1 MILYTIFLDAL
12 MFTGIVEGIGKI
24 EKISKDT
31 KNRSAIQMTVNLG
44 KHAKGLKIGQS
55 VALNGVC
62 LTATKL
68 TKSSCIFEMIEETTK
83 KTDLGNLK
91 IGGIVNI
98 ERSLKAGERLEGHF
112 VLGHVDGVAVI
123 KKILNKPKEVQVWFE
138 VPKNLSKYVVKKG
151 SIAMD
156 GISLT
161 IVSVKGTLASVSLIP
176 HTIDIT
182 NFHTK
187 KVGDKVNIETDIL
200 GKYILK

>member
-1 MILYTIFLDAL
+1 

-24 EKISKDT
+24 VKISKNT
-31 KNRSAIQMTVNLG
+31 KTRSSIQMTVNLG

-68 TKSSCIFEMIEETTK
+68 SKSDCIFEMIEETTR

-91 IGGIVNI
+91 SGDIVNI
-98 ERSLKAGERLEGHF
+98 ERSLKVGDRLEGHF
-112 VLGHVDGVAVI
+112 VLGHVDGVGII
-123 KKILNKPKEVQVWFE
+123 KKIQNKPKEVQVWFE
-138 VPKNLSKYVVKKG
+138 IPKKLSKYVVKKG
-151 SIAMD
+151 SITID

-161 IVSVKGTLASVSLIP
+161 VVDIKNNLASVCLIP
-176 HTIDIT
+176 HTMEIT
-182 NFHTK
+182 NFK
-187 KVGDKVNIETDIL
+187 IKNIGDKLNIETDIL

>member
-1 MILYTIFLDAL
+1 M
-12 MFTGIVEGIGKI
+12 MFTGIIEGIGKI
-24 EKISKDT
+24 EKISKNT

-68 TKSSCIFEMIEETTK
+68 SKSNCIFEMIEETTL

-91 IGGIVNI
+91 PGDIVNI
-98 ERSLKAGERLEGHF
+98 ERSLKTGDRLEGHF
-112 VLGHVDGVAVI
+112 VLGHVDGVGII
-123 KKILNKPKEVQVWFE
+123 KKIQNKPKEVQVWFE
-138 VPKNLSKYVVKKG
+138 IPKKLSKYVVKKG
-151 SIAMD
+151 SIAVD

-161 IVSVKGTLASVSLIP
+161 VVDVKNNLASVCLIP
-176 HTIDIT
+176 HTIEIT
-182 NFHTK
+182 NFKTK
-187 KVGDKVNIETDIL
+187 NVGDKLNIETDIL

>member
-1 MILYTIFLDAL
+1 M

-24 EKISKDT
+24 EKISKNT

-68 TKSSCIFEMIEETTK
+68 SKSNCIFEMIEETTQ

-91 IGGIVNI
+91 PGDIVNI
-98 ERSLKAGERLEGHF
+98 ERSLKTGDRLEGHF
-112 VLGHVDGVAVI
+112 VLGHVDGVGTI
-123 KKILNKPKEVQVWFE
+123 KKIQNKPKEVQVWFE

-151 SIAMD
+151 SIAVD

-161 IVSVKGTLASVSLIP
+161 VVDVKNNLASVCLIP
-176 HTIDIT
+176 HTIAIT
-182 NFHTK
+182 NFKTK
-187 KVGDKVNIETDIL
+187 NVGDKLNIETDIL

>member
-1 MILYTIFLDAL
+1 
-12 MFTGIVEGIGKI
+12 MFTGIVEGVGKV
-24 EKISKDT
+24 EKISQKT

-44 KHAKGLKIGQS
+44 KHGKGLKVGQS

-68 TKSSCIFEMIEETTK
+68 SKNSCIFEMIEETTK

-91 IGGIVNI
+91 VGGIVNI
-98 ERSLKAGERLEGHF
+98 ERSLKAGDRLEGHF
-112 VLGHVDGVAVI
+112 VLGHVDGVATI
-123 KKILNKPKEVQVWFE
+123 KKILKKPKEVQVWFE
-138 VPKNLSKYVVKKG
+138 VPKKLSKFVVKKG
-151 SIAMD
+151 SIAVD

-161 IVSVKGTLASVSLIP
+161 VTDIKNSLASVSLIP
-176 HTIDIT
+176 HTIDVT
-182 NFHTK
+182 NFQTK

>member
-1 MILYTIFLDAL
+1 

-24 EKISKDT
+24 EKISNNT

-68 TKSSCIFEMIEETTK
+68 SKSSCLFKMIEETTK
-83 KTDLGNLK
+83 KTDLGNLSV
-91 IGGIVNI
+91 GGIVNI
-98 ERSLKAGERLEGHF
+98 ERSLKAGDRLEGHF
-112 VLGHVDGVAVI
+112 VLGHVDGVGTI
-123 KKILNKPKEVQVWFE
+123 KKILKKPKEVSVWFE
-138 VPKNLSKYVVKKG
+138 VPKKLSKYVVKKG
-151 SIAMD
+151 SIAVD

-161 IVSVKGTLASVSLIP
+161 VVDIKNTLASVSLIP
-176 HTIDIT
+176 HTIEVT
-182 NFHTK
+182 NFQMK